1 MLSFFG
7 FHSGIVFIQL
17 AVSIAWLIYDPPDV
31 REVYPSP
38 LQAVLTCKGS
48 GHSLMISLI
57 LIIFLVP
64 LCTIYAFKTR
74 KIPENFNEA
83 KYIGFTMYSTCI
95 VFLASIAIYF
105 GTSTDYKIQVRKITA
120 VSWGHCGNK
129 GFSFSYSRRVCVCAS
144 TLVRRWCWH
153 VCLRLKCISFCSNL
167 IKMCGRETVDATSS
181 RVQAEAA
188 EWGREWV
195 DVKWW
200 VPCGCRNN
208 NKRKAFSTLKLPD
221 NQTKSAF
228 VPFAV

>member
-1 MLSFFG
+1 M
-7 FHSGIVFIQL
+7 

-48 GHSLMISLI
+48 GQSLMISLI

-105 GTSTDYKIQVRKITA
+105 GTSNDYKIQSSSLCMCLNISATVVLACLFTPKVYLVLFQPYKNVR
-120 VSWGHCGNK
+120 
-129 GFSFSYSRRVCVCAS
+129 
-144 TLVRRWCWH
+144 
-153 VCLRLKCISFCSNL
+153 
-167 IKMCGRETVDATSS
+167 
-181 RVQAEAA
+181 
-188 EWGREWV
+188 
-195 DVKWW
+195 
-200 VPCGCRNN
+200 PRNN
-208 NKRKAFSTLKLPD
+208 GGRATQPGASGGSSGGTGA
-221 NQTKSAF
+221 SGCEM
-228 VPFAV
+228 VSSMWV

>member
-1 MLSFFG
+1 M
-7 FHSGIVFIQL
+7 
-17 AVSIAWLIYDPPDV
+17 SIAWLIYDPPDV

-105 GTSTDYKIQVRKITA
+105 GTSTDYKIQ
-120 VSWGHCGNK
+120 SSSLCM
-129 GFSFSYSRRVCVCAS
+129 
-144 TLVRRWCWH
+144 
-153 VCLRLKCISFCSNL
+153 CLNISA
-167 IKMCGRETVDATSS
+167 TVTYGL
-181 RVQAEAA
+181 R
-188 EWGREWV
+188 
-195 DVKWW
+195 DV
-200 VPCGCRNN
+200 
-208 NKRKAFSTLKLPD
+208 T
-221 NQTKSAF
+221 NQN
-228 VPFAV
+228 

>member
-1 MLSFFG
+1 MSA
-7 FHSGIVFIQL
+7 SCTGIVFIQL

-105 GTSTDYKIQVRKITA
+105 GTSTDYKIQSSSLCMCLNISATVTYGLPDLELELKSLFVLLTAHFQVVLACLFTPKVYLVLFQPYKNVR
-120 VSWGHCGNK
+120 
-129 GFSFSYSRRVCVCAS
+129 
-144 TLVRRWCWH
+144 
-153 VCLRLKCISFCSNL
+153 
-167 IKMCGRETVDATSS
+167 
-181 RVQAEAA
+181 
-188 EWGREWV
+188 
-195 DVKWW
+195 
-200 VPCGCRNN
+200 PRNN
-208 NKRKAFSTLKLPD
+208 GGRGAQGGASGSSTGGGM
-221 NQTKSAF
+221 SGCEM
-228 VPFAV
+228 VSSSIWV

>member
-1 MLSFFG
+1 MQSPSTPL
-7 FHSGIVFIQL
+7 GIVFIQL

-48 GHSLMISLI
+48 GQSLMISLI

-105 GTSTDYKIQVRKITA
+105 GTSNDYKIQSSSLCMCLNISATVVLACLFTPKVYLVLFQPYKNVR
-120 VSWGHCGNK
+120 
-129 GFSFSYSRRVCVCAS
+129 
-144 TLVRRWCWH
+144 
-153 VCLRLKCISFCSNL
+153 
-167 IKMCGRETVDATSS
+167 
-181 RVQAEAA
+181 
-188 EWGREWV
+188 
-195 DVKWW
+195 
-200 VPCGCRNN
+200 PRNN
-208 NKRKAFSTLKLPD
+208 GGRATQPVASGSSSGHPAEMV
-221 NQTKSAF
+221 SSMW
-228 VPFAV
+228 V

>member
-1 MLSFFG
+1 ML
-7 FHSGIVFIQL
+7 IQL

-105 GTSTDYKIQVRKITA
+105 GTSNDYKIQSSSLCMCLNISATVVLACLFTPKVYLVLFQPYKNVR
-120 VSWGHCGNK
+120 
-129 GFSFSYSRRVCVCAS
+129 
-144 TLVRRWCWH
+144 
-153 VCLRLKCISFCSNL
+153 
-167 IKMCGRETVDATSS
+167 
-181 RVQAEAA
+181 
-188 EWGREWV
+188 
-195 DVKWW
+195 
-200 VPCGCRNN
+200 PRNN
-208 NKRKAFSTLKLPD
+208 GGRTAQPGASGSSGGGTGM
-221 NQTKSAF
+221 SGCEM
-228 VPFAV
+228 VSSSMWV

>member
-1 MLSFFG
+1 MKITISLLVLFFCCCP
-7 FHSGIVFIQL
+7 GIVFIQL

-48 GHSLMISLI
+48 GHSLMISLM

-105 GTSTDYKIQVRKITA
+105 GTSNDYKIQSSSLCMCLSISASVVLACLFSPKVYLVIFQPYKNVRPRNN
-120 VSWGHCGNK
+120 G
-129 GFSFSYSRRVCVCAS
+129 
-144 TLVRRWCWH
+144 
-153 VCLRLKCISFCSNL
+153 
-167 IKMCGRETVDATSS
+167 GRSG
-181 RVQAEAA
+181 VQANASGSSGGGTGMSGCEMVSSTM
-188 EWGREWV
+188 WV
-195 DVKWW
+195 
-200 VPCGCRNN
+200 
-208 NKRKAFSTLKLPD
+208 
-221 NQTKSAF
+221 
-228 VPFAV
+228 